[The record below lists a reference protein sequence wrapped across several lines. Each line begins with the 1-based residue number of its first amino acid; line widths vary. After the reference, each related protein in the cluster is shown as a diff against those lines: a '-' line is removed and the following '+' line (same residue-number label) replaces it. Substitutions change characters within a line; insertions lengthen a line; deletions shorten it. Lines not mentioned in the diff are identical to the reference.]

1 MTTTPPHIPLWF
13 PFVVFA
19 AVLCISGILATRSG
33 WRRIAARFP
42 YQGGTNHRKYY
53 PVRMSLG
60 IGTVPVAY
68 GACVIVRLHPHGL
81 GLSVIFPIRF
91 MHPPLFI
98 PWAEMAGCAR
108 EYTARYDVTRITI
121 RNEDS
126 VLSFYGRVG
135 EDIYSA
141 YVSRDRQGKP

>member
-1 MTTTPPHIPLWF
+1 MTTSLPDTPFWF
-13 PFVVFA
+13 PF
-19 AVLCISGILATRSG
+19 AVLASVLFISGILSTRSG
-33 WRRIAARFP
+33 WRRLAARFP
-42 YQGGTNHRKYY
+42 YKENTDHRKYY

-68 GACVIVRLHPHGL
+68 GGCVIVRLHPHGL

-98 PWAEMAGCAR
+98 PWSEVAGCAR
-108 EYTARYDVTRITI
+108 EYSARYDVTRITI
-121 RNEDS
+121 HKEES

-135 EDIYSA
+135 EDIYA
-141 YVSRDRQGKP
+141 TYASRDRKGKA

>member
-1 MTTTPPHIPLWF
+1 MTTNLPNIPFWF
-13 PFVVFA
+13 PIAVFA
-19 AVLCISGILATRSG
+19 SVLFISGILSTRSG

-42 YQGGTNHRKYY
+42 DRDGAEHRKYF

-68 GACVIVRLHPHGL
+68 GGCVIVRLHPDGL
-81 GLSVIFPIRF
+81 GLKVIFPIRF

-98 PWAEMAGCAR
+98 PWSEVAGCAR
-108 EYTARYDVTRITI
+108 EYTARYDVTRVTI

-126 VLSFYGRVG
+126 ILSFYGKVG
-135 EDIYSA
+135 EDIYST
-141 YVSRDRQGKP
+141 YLSRDRKGKP